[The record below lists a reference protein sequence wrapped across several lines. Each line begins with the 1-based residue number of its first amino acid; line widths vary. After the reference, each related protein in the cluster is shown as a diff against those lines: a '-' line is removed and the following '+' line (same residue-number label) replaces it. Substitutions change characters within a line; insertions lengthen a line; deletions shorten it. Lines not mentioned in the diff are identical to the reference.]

1 MKWHSFFFLFLGV
14 LSGTFISLVSL
25 PEIKESKERRAF
37 LGPAYL
43 NSPNSTEVAR
53 QAGDD
58 YLRIIQS
65 SCRNG
70 GEDPALTRE
79 GSIDRLRKLY
89 DLAVIPVWT
98 FTNRTNGLYLRQGS
112 LNGDPSSWWNWNLIL
127 GDTVA
132 IGSHLTRLAQ
142 ETCGTGGGTG
152 DDIRMGLVASL
163 RTGSRLLSGNPQLV
177 TSLTGIF
184 WGERA
189 EEVLK
194 ACPSLG
200 GDPEVQNSL
209 SEYLELCTVRPGIE
223 WETIVLPAMV
233 PNYQTSIDAVAID
246 RMVLSTEKLQ
256 RELSKFLNSS
266 RRVDN

>member
-142 ETCGTGGGTG
+142 ETCGTGGGNWRRHQDG
-152 DDIRMGLVASL
+152 IG
-163 RTGSRLLSGNPQLV
+163 
-177 TSLTGIF
+177 SLTSHRF
-184 WGERA
+184 
-189 EEVLK
+189 
-194 ACPSLG
+194 S
-200 GDPEVQNSL
+200 
-209 SEYLELCTVRPGIE
+209 
-223 WETIVLPAMV
+223 
-233 PNYQTSIDAVAID
+233 TSI
-246 RMVLSTEKLQ
+246 
-256 RELSKFLNSS
+256 RESPVGYFPNRDILG
-266 RRVDN
+266 REGGRGP

>member
-1 MKWHSFFFLFLGV
+1 MKWNSLFFLFLGV
-14 LSGTFISLVSL
+14 LSGTFISLCSL
-25 PEIKESKERRAF
+25 PEINKFKERRAL
-37 LGPAYL
+37 LGPTYL
-43 NSPNSTEVAR
+43 NSPNSTEASR
-53 QAGDD
+53 QAGDE

-65 SCRNG
+65 AGLNG
-70 GEDPALTRE
+70 GEDPALTSE

-98 FTNRTNGLYLRQGS
+98 FSNKTNGLYLRQGS
-112 LNGDPSSWWNWNLIL
+112 LNGDPSSWWNWSLIL

-142 ETCGTGGGTG
+142 ETCGNGGKDG

-177 TSLTGIF
+177 TSLIGIF

-189 EEVLK
+189 EEVLR

-200 GDPEVQNSL
+200 GDPEVQSSL

-223 WETIVLPAMV
+223 WETIVLPTMV
-233 PNYQTSIDAVAID
+233 PNYQASIDAVSID
-246 RMVLSTEKLQ
+246 RMVLSTEELR

-266 RRVDN
+266 RSPNN